1 MSLVID
7 ANMKLFAER
16 LNITSSR
23 MVQDYGL
30 ASIDDIIKSEAE
42 KGNTK
47 AVLHAR
53 EYCSSPEKLIEVF
66 KLADVE
72 NKFAII
78 NSMDEKSR
86 LGLLPYLSNE
96 DLVMGLYFFTQEK
109 LLALMMEVDIVELVR
124 VILEAFPFEK
134 IIEMFSEEDLANFF
148 MQKDLKKE
156 DVVEQLKLLPPDV
169 MQKFVE
175 GITGRPAEETNPE
188 DLINSI
194 SQLPDD
200 KFGKFMAGIDP
211 DVQRQLVFQLT
222 KEEPK
227 YLTLFPN
234 ETYVNMLSTLMKQDM
249 VAPMVM
255 LNKETLMEIDAI
267 LPAELLSIVATQID
281 TRDFAKYLQDGHMD
295 LLQSAM
301 MI

>member
-1 MSLVID
+1 MALVID

-23 MVQDYGL
+23 MIQDYGL
-30 ASIDDIIKSEAE
+30 STVDEIIKAETE

-47 AVLHAR
+47 AVRYAK
-53 EYCSSPEKLIEVF
+53 EYYSSPDKLIDIF

-72 NKFAII
+72 NKYVLI
-78 NSMDEKSR
+78 SHMDERTR
-86 LGLLPYLSNE
+86 LKLLPFLSNE
-96 DLVMGLYFFTQEK
+96 DLVMGMYFFTQEK
-109 LLALMMEVDIVELVR
+109 LLKMLMEVDITELVQ
-124 VILEAFPFEK
+124 VVLAAFPVEQ
-134 IIEMFSEEDLANFF
+134 IMQLYTEEDLMGFF
-148 MQKDLKKE
+148 MNQQLPKAA
-156 DVVEQLKLLPPDV
+156 VIEQLRALPPDM

-175 GITGRPAEETNPE
+175 SVTGQPYGETDPME
-188 DLINSI
+188 LINSI

-200 KFGKFMAGIDP
+200 KFGKFMACIDP

-222 KEEPK
+222 QKDPN
-227 YLTLFPN
+227 YLTLFSN

-255 LNKETLMEIDAI
+255 LSQESLIEMNSL
-267 LPAELLSIVATQID
+267 LPKDLLSIVAAQID
-281 TRDFAKYLQDGHMD
+281 TKEFAKFLQDGHMD
-295 LLQSAM
+295 ILESAM